1 MSAAKR
7 VLVAD
12 RDEIILG
19 LTRHILT
26 RNGYSVE
33 LARDTATL
41 RQRLGETTYDAIL
54 IDARLDGFS
63 AFVRDH
69 ADLRI
74 VAMVTDGEADGLP
87 VSATILKPL
96 ELDAL
101 TSVVESDP
109 NAN

>member
-19 LTRHILT
+19 LTRYILT
-26 RNGYSVE
+26 RHGYTVD
-33 LARDTATL
+33 LARDTATVTH
-41 RQRLGETTYDAIL
+41 RLGEAKYDAIL

-63 AFVRDH
+63 DFIRAH
-69 ADLRI
+69 ADQRI

-87 VSATILKPL
+87 VSATLLKPL

-101 TSVVESDP
+101 TSIVESDP